1 MTVSRLEPAA
11 SLSYKAGRGS
21 DKVNEKLSSYRKK
34 SEIIGLRYEKL
45 PRRVSFIDF
54 LRDDKKKNTE
64 EKWTGKDS
72 SPSEIGLQELLR
84 NIKM

>member
-1 MTVSRLEPAA
+1 MIVPRLEPAA
-11 SLSYKAGRGS
+11 SLSYNVGRGS
-21 DKVNEKLSSYRKK
+21 DEVNEKLSSYRKNF
-34 SEIIGLRYEKL
+34 EIIGMRYEKL

-72 SPSEIGLQELLR
+72 SPSEIGLQQLLR